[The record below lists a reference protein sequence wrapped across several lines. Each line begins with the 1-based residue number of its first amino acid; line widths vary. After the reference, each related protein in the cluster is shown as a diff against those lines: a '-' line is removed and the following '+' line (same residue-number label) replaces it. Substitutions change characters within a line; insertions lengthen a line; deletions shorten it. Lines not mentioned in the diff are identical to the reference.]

1 MKLCSLVVA
10 ALVIT
15 MTVGG
20 CFFTGVE
27 NTARVT
33 DKEVNRVITEIES
46 RQPSSSLSTQI
57 QPLKSWRVG
66 KRFHVVDDQVLMF
79 FDQMGGQDS
88 LHLQGQVVTFA
99 GLSQSPSLLQRQAV
113 DVTFD
118 YQGHKLVYHTGR
130 PLEEIPDNFTIPL
143 LIDLDMVQDVNRQIA
158 GRAVWVKTSIWYDPL
173 SEQMRKGRQ
182 LVPVVISRVEPG
194 NKVMPLKVVFTIPG
208 GSDSAAVWMSQPG
221 AVMPGRDFDSM
232 FALSNPRDNYPSIS
246 DATWTLIQQGMVTN
260 GMTKEECRLAMGPP
274 KRTAYVPDQTGMR
287 EYWYYDGAAY
297 LYFVDGRLKEFR
309 K

>member
-1 MKLCSLVVA
+1 
-10 ALVIT
+10 

>member
-1 MKLCSLVVA
+1 
-10 ALVIT
+10 

-182 LVPVVISRVEPG
+182 LGPVVISRVEPG

>member
-1 MKLCSLVVA
+1 
-10 ALVIT
+10 
-15 MTVGG
+15 MTLGG